1 MLENVQ
7 NSNDDRRPLSKVE
20 VNDNPR
26 SDNWDNHLINIIS
39 LIKRTYT
46 NMWTNINYI
55 IVLVIKMTRVT
66 NFYLKNIMNQH

>member
-7 NSNDDRRPLSKVE
+7 NSNDDGRPLSKVE